1 MALTGS
7 LAGNHRALAQDQ
19 EIDWAYDEAAL
30 AALGYPA
37 IEIAVS
43 EDGVEAP
50 DTLPA
55 GIYHVTLSVSAGNN
69 AYVDF
74 MQPPAGLSVE
84 EMTQGALD
92 AGANDLV
99 QPGWAFAGGGNT
111 PEAGISATFL
121 IELAPGD
128 YQIAASYY
136 PELAEGEEY
145 DVANEI
151 MQLSPLTVTGRAA
164 TPVASPVA
172 ETGATPVAGD
182 PSIAPD
188 ADVTLEMT
196 DDLRY
201 IVTPDPVPAG
211 PQLWEITNTGTEHSH
226 HVVMYGVPD
235 GTTADDIVADFA
247 SLMSGTPPAPNRPCR
262 LVHRRRLRGPAV
274 RRPHDLERARPGS
287 GLLRGDLLHHRPDDW
302 HAARPRRHGDR
313 LHRRIDSGFDVT
325 VETHD
330 DASPH
335 VYGEALSLH
344 PGQLPDQCQ
353 TQRLPKTSGG

>member
-1 MALTGS
+1 MHRFGRIGLFALATIIALAGS
-7 LAGNHRALAQDQ
+7 LVGNPRALAQDQ
-19 EIDWAYDEAAL
+19 QIDWAYDEAAL

-37 IEIAVS
+37 IEVAVS
-43 EDGVEAP
+43 EEGVEAP

-55 GIYHVTLSVSAGNN
+55 GIYHVTLSVSEGNN

-111 PEAGISATFL
+111 PDAGVSATFL
-121 IELAPGD
+121 IELAPGE
-128 YQIAASYY
+128 YQVAASYY

-151 MQLSPLTVTGRAA
+151 MQLSPLTVTAA
-164 TPVASPVA
+164 EGTPMASPVA
-172 ETGATPVAGD
+172 DMGATPVTDA
-182 PSIAPD
+182 PSGAPE

-201 IVTPDPVPAG
+201 IVSPDPVPAG

-226 HVVMYGVPD
+226 HVVMYGIPD
-235 GTTADDIVADFA
+235 GVTADDIIADIAGLF
-247 SLMSGTPPAPNRPCR
+247 SGTPPAGEPLFASFTGTAYAALQSGGHTTWNV
-262 LVHRRRLRGPAV
+262 L
-274 RRPHDLERARPGS
+274 DLDPGS
-287 GLLRGDLLHHRPDDW
+287 YAVICFIVNPITGMPHLLDGM
-302 HAARPRRHGDR
+302 
-313 LHRRIDSGFDVT
+313 VT
-325 VETHD
+325 VFTV
-330 DASPH
+330 A
-335 VYGEALSLH
+335 
-344 PGQLPDQCQ
+344 
-353 TQRLPKTSGG
+353 

>member
-1 MALTGS
+1 MQRFGRIGLVALATIMAVAGLTV
-7 LAGNHRALAQDQ
+7 GNPRALAQDPQ
-19 EIDWAYDEAAL
+19 IAWGYDEAAL

-50 DTLPA
+50 ETLPA
-55 GIYHVTLSVSAGNN
+55 GIYHVTLSVTAGNN

-92 AGANDLV
+92 AGASDLV
-99 QPGWAFAGGGNT
+99 QPGWTFAGGGNT
-111 PEAGISATFL
+111 PAAGISATFL
-121 IELAPGD
+121 IDLAPGD

-151 MQLSPLTVTGRAA
+151 MRLSPLTVTEAAA

-172 ETGATPVAGD
+172 GTGATPVAGD
-182 PSIAPD
+182 PSIGPD
-188 ADVTLEMT
+188 ADVILEMT

-211 PQLWEITNTGTEHSH
+211 PQVWEITNTGTEHSH
-226 HVVMYGVPD
+226 HMVMYGVPD

-247 SLMSGTPPAPNRPCR
+247 SLMSGTPPAGPP
-262 LVHRRRLRGPAV
+262 LVASFTGAAYAALQSGGHTTWNVL
-274 RRPHDLERARPGS
+274 DLDPGS
-287 GLLRGDLLHHRPDDW
+287 Y
-302 HAARPRRHGDR
+302 AVICFI
-313 LHRRIDSGFDVT
+313 IDPMTGMPHVLDGMVT
-325 VETHD
+325 VFTVE
-330 DASPH
+330 
-335 VYGEALSLH
+335 
-344 PGQLPDQCQ
+344 
-353 TQRLPKTSGG
+353 

>member
-1 MALTGS
+1 MHRFGRIGLVALAAIMALTGS

-19 EIDWAYDEAAL
+19 QIDWAYDEAAL

-74 MQPPAGLSVE
+74 MQPPAGLSVD

-99 QPGWAFAGGGNT
+99 QPGWDFAGGGNT
-111 PEAGISATFL
+111 PEAGVSATFL

-151 MQLSPLTVTGRAA
+151 MRLSPLTVTEAAA

-172 ETGATPVAGD
+172 GTGATPVAGD
-182 PSIAPD
+182 PSRVPE

-201 IVTPDPVPAG
+201 IVSPDPVPAG
-211 PQLWEITNTGTEHSH
+211 PQLWEITNTGTAYSH

-235 GTTADDIVADFA
+235 GTTADAIVADFA
-247 SLMSGTPPAPNRPCR
+247 NLMSGTPPASEPLIFSFTGVAYAALQSGGHTTWNV
-262 LVHRRRLRGPAV
+262 L
-274 RRPHDLERARPGS
+274 DLDPGS
-287 GLLRGDLLHHRPDDW
+287 Y
-302 HAARPRRHGDR
+302 AVICFI
-313 LHRRIDSGFDVT
+313 IDPMTGM
-325 VETHD
+325 
-330 DASPH
+330 PH
-335 VYGEALSLH
+335 VLDGMA
-344 PGQLPDQCQ
+344 
-353 TQRLPKTSGG
+353 TVFTVA